1 MCRVQGGAVCGCNV
15 QVHCAGA
22 LYARG
27 TPDTALAP
35 CTFAPVHVARSIIDP
50 VLMTRG
56 SSVRLDIQSSLDM
69 LEIVQAVSDHIGRAA
84 GLDEDALHWI
94 GVAVRECVINAIKHG
109 NQSDDR
115 KRVHVE
121 FTLLDGDPGPGIAIR
136 VRDEGRGFDPASL
149 PDCREPENLLK
160 SNGRGIFLIRTFM
173 DELELRRAPEGG
185 MEVVMV
191 KRAQPQ
197 QA

>member
-1 MCRVQGGAVCGCNV
+1 
-15 QVHCAGA
+15 
-22 LYARG
+22 
-27 TPDTALAP
+27 
-35 CTFAPVHVARSIIDP
+35 
-50 VLMTRG
+50 MTHG
-56 SSVRLDIQSSLDM
+56 SSVRLDIQSSLAM
-69 LEIVQAVSDHIGRAA
+69 LEVVQAVSDQIGRMS

-94 GVAVRECVINAIKHG
+94 GVAVRESVINAIKHG
-109 NQSDDR
+109 NQNDER

-121 FTLLDGDPGPGIAIR
+121 FTLLDGDPGAGIAIR
-136 VRDEGRGFDPASL
+136 VRDEGLGFDPASL

-160 SNGRGIFLIRTFM
+160 SSGRGIFLIRTFM